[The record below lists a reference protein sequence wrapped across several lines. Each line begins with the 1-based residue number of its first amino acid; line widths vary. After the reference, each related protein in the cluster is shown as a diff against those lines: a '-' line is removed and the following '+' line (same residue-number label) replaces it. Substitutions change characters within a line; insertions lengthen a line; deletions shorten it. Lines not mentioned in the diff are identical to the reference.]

1 MRPLSAIA
9 LLGRDFAQTPA
20 QLRRARRTKG
30 DRFFWF
36 DEASVSAVYDRKFKA
51 PMLWNS
57 NFFTTPESMK
67 ILRVF
72 TDVPGRCAMTL
83 AKTPWYCETVTNNI
97 ALVAEWGE
105 DFSIRHLVMPNHLE
119 CCTYPVLEWIAEYVP
134 AAPVNVMAQFHPDNF
149 CDPASDKYPEK
160 YAEIA
165 HRPTHTVPRL
175 RNLKRRS
182 SKRLMRRFNKAG
194 QQGGQAFSW
203 MPSTLLVRQST
214 ARIGLASCHIFHH
227 SPMTF
232 TITRLSRCP
241 SNSA

>member
-1 MRPLSAIA
+1 
-9 LLGRDFAQTPA
+9 
-20 QLRRARRTKG
+20 
-30 DRFFWF
+30 
-36 DEASVSAVYDRKFKA
+36 
-51 PMLWNS
+51 
-57 NFFTTPESMK
+57 
-67 ILRVF
+67 
-72 TDVPGRCAMTL
+72 
-83 AKTPWYCETVTNNI
+83 VTNNI
-97 ALVAEWGE
+97 ALVAEWGK
-105 DFSIRHLVMPNHLE
+105 DFSIRDLVMPNHLE

-175 RNLKRRS
+175 RSKLKRRS

-203 MPSTLLVRQST
+203 MPSMLLVRQSI
-214 ARIGLASCHIFHH
+214 ARIGLASCHVFHH